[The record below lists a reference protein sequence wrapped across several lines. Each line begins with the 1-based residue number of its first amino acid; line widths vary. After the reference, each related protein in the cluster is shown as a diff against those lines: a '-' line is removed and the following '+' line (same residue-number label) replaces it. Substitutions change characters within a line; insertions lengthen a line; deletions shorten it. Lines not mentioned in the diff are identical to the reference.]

1 MGAQASAQAD
11 TGLIQRVKQLQK
23 QFQQLQERV
32 SELEKQANE
41 SSNAEVEADADVE
54 SENERQ
60 GLQARHV
67 TKTIWERRYQQK
79 PGQETGK
86 ELWQPS
92 QDG

>member
-1 MGAQASAQAD
+1 MEAQASAQAD

-41 SSNAEVEADADVE
+41 SSNAEVEVNTDVE